1 MEHNWFFPPH
11 DGIRLGDLAVT
22 LGAELADAAHAD
34 RVVRS
39 VSPVGRAKG
48 GDLCYIL
55 SRKIRAELE
64 TSEATAILCD
74 RALVSLIPAH
84 IAVLVS
90 ARPHT
95 AFAIAG
101 ELLHPVAM
109 RPEAMTSA
117 ASGVAAGAYVDPT
130 ARLEAD
136 VTVEPMAVIGKGAEI
151 GEGTQIGPGAIIG
164 PGVRIGRNCTI
175 AAGATLQCALVGN
188 NVIIHPG
195 ARIGQDGFGYAP
207 GLKPGMIKIVQIG
220 RVIIQDHVEIGANT
234 TIDRGTMDD
243 TVIGEGTKI
252 DNQVQVGHNVR
263 IGRHCGIVSKVG
275 IAGSTRIGDG
285 VMIGGA
291 SGINGH
297 ISIGDGVQIAA
308 MSGVV
313 GDIPPGEKYGGIP
326 ARPMR
331 DFLRDVAEM
340 AMRANAREKGAREKK
355 KGGKDE

>member
-11 DGIRLGDLAVT
+11 DGIRLGDLAVA

-34 RVVRS
+34 RIVRS
-39 VSPVGRAKG
+39 VSPVNRAKD

-55 SRKIRAELE
+55 SRKMRAELD
-64 TSEATAILCD
+64 TSAATAILCD
-74 RALVSLIPAH
+74 PSLASLVPAH
-84 IAVLVS
+84 ISVLLS
-90 ARPHT
+90 KRPHT
-95 AFAIAG
+95 AFAQAG
-101 ELLHPVAM
+101 ALLHPSAM
-109 RPEAMTSA
+109 SPEVMTSTSA
-117 ASGVAAGAYVDPT
+117 IAPGAYVDPE
-130 ARLEAD
+130 ARLEPG

-151 GEGTQIGPGAIIG
+151 GEGSHIGPGAVIG
-164 PGVRIGRNCTI
+164 ADVRIGRDCTI
-175 AAGATLQCALVGN
+175 SAGATVQYALIGN

-207 GLKPGMIKIVQIG
+207 GPKPGMIKIVQIG

-263 IGRHCGIVSKVG
+263 IGRHCGIVSGVG

-297 ISIGDGVQIAA
+297 ITIGDGVQIAA

-313 GDIPPGEKYGGIP
+313 SDIPAGEKYGGIP

-331 DFLRDVAEM
+331 DFLRDMAEIV
-340 AMRANAREKGAREKK
+340 MRSGTRTQK
-355 KGGKDE
+355 KGGNDE

>member
-11 DGIRLGDLAVT
+11 DGIRLGDLAT
-22 LGAELADAAHAD
+22 ALGAELADAAHAD

-39 VSPVGRAKG
+39 VSPVKRAKD

-55 SRKIRAELE
+55 SRKMRAELD

-74 RALVSLIPAH
+74 QALASLVPSH
-84 IAVLVS
+84 IAVLIS
-90 ARPHT
+90 KRPHT

-101 ELLHPVAM
+101 EMLHPTAM
-109 RPEAMTSA
+109 RPERMTSA
-117 ASGVAAGAYVDPT
+117 ANIAPGAYVDPE
-130 ARLEAD
+130 ARLESG
-136 VTVEPMAVIGKGAEI
+136 VVVEPMAVIGKGAEI
-151 GEGTQIGPGAIIG
+151 GEGTHIG
-164 PGVRIGRNCTI
+164 PGVVIGADVRIGRDCTI
-175 AAGATLQCALVGN
+175 SAGATIQYALLGN

-234 TIDRGTMDD
+234 TVDRGTMDD

-252 DNQVQVGHNVR
+252 DNQVQIGHNVR
-263 IGRHCGIVSKVG
+263 IGRHCGIVSAVG

-291 SGINGH
+291 SAINGH

-308 MSGVV
+308 LSGVV
-313 GDIPPGEKYGGIP
+313 GDIPAGERYGGIP

-331 DFLRDVAEM
+331 DFLRDIAEM
-340 AMRANAREKGAREKK
+340 AMRSSARDKK

>member
-11 DGIRLGDLAVT
+11 DGIRLGDLAAK

-34 RVVRS
+34 RIVRS
-39 VSPVGRAKG
+39 VSPVGRAKE

-55 SRKIRAELE
+55 SRKMRAELE
-64 TSEATAILCD
+64 TSEAAAILCD
-74 RALVSLIPAH
+74 RSLVSLVPAH

-95 AFAIAG
+95 AFALAG
-101 ELLHPVAM
+101 ELLHPSAM

-117 ASGVAAGAYVDPT
+117 NGVSPGAYIDPT
-130 ARLEAD
+130 ARLEPN
-136 VTVEPMAVIGKGAEI
+136 VTIEPMAVIGKGAEI
-151 GEGTQIGPGAIIG
+151 GEGSHIGPGAIIG
-164 PGVRIGRNCTI
+164 AGVRIGRNCNI
-175 AAGATLQCALVGN
+175 AAGATVQCALIGN

-220 RVIIQDHVEIGANT
+220 RVIIQDNVEIGANT
-234 TIDRGTMDD
+234 TVDRGTMDD

-297 ISIGDGVQIAA
+297 INIGDGVQIAA

-313 GDIPPGEKYGGIP
+313 GDIPAGEKYGGIP

-340 AMRANAREKGAREKK
+340 AMRASAREKK

>member
-11 DGIRLGDLAVT
+11 DGVRLGDLAEM
-22 LGAELADAAHAD
+22 LGAELVDTGQAD

-39 VSPVGRAKG
+39 VAPVNRAKN
-48 GDLCYIL
+48 GDLCYML
-55 SRKIRAELE
+55 SRKFRAELE
-64 TSEATAILCD
+64 TSEATAILCE
-74 RALVSLIPAH
+74 RSLASLVPSH
-84 IAVLVS
+84 IAVLIS
-90 ARPHT
+90 TRPHT
-95 AFAIAG
+95 AFARAG
-101 ELLHPVAM
+101 ELLYPSAM
-109 RPEAMTSA
+109 RPELMTSA
-117 ASGVAAGAYVDPT
+117 SAGVATGAYVDPE
-130 ARLEAD
+130 ARLEAG
-136 VTVEPMAVIGKGAEI
+136 VSVEPMAVIGRGAEI
-151 GEGTQIGPGAIIG
+151 GEGTYVGPGAIIG
-164 PGVRIGRNCTI
+164 AGVRIGRNCTVC
-175 AAGATLQCALVGN
+175 AGATVQYALIGN

-220 RVIIQDHVEIGANT
+220 RVIIQDDVEIGANT

-297 ISIGDGVQIAA
+297 ITIGDGAQIAA

-313 GDIPPGEKYGGIP
+313 ADIPAGEKYGGVP

-331 DFLRDVAEM
+331 DFLRDMAEI
-340 AMRANAREKGAREKK
+340 AMRSSSRIQK
-355 KGGKDE
+355 KGGNDE

>member
-11 DGIRLGDLAVT
+11 DGIRLGDLAAA
-22 LGAELADAAHAD
+22 LGAELADAEQAD
-34 RVVRS
+34 RVVRN
-39 VSPVGRAKG
+39 VSPVSRAKD

-55 SRKIRAELE
+55 SRKLRAELD
-64 TSEATAILCD
+64 TSQATAILCE
-74 RALVSLIPAH
+74 RPLAALVPAH
-84 IAVLVS
+84 IAVLIS
-90 ARPHT
+90 TRPHT
-95 AFAIAG
+95 AFAMAG
-101 ELLHPVAM
+101 ALLHPAAM

-117 ASGVAAGAYVDPT
+117 PAGVAPGAYVDPA
-130 ARLEAD
+130 ARLEPG

-151 GEGTQIGPGAIIG
+151 GEGTHIGPGAVIG
-164 PGVRIGRNCTI
+164 AGVRIGRNCTI
-175 AAGATLQCALVGN
+175 AAGVTIQYALVGN

-220 RVIIQDHVEIGANT
+220 RVIIQDNVEIGANT
-234 TIDRGTMDD
+234 TVDRGTMDD

-263 IGRHCGIVSKVG
+263 IGRQCGIVSKVG

-297 ISIGDGVQIAA
+297 ITIGDGVQIAA

-313 GDIPPGEKYGGIP
+313 ADIPAGEKYGGIP

-331 DFLRDVAEM
+331 DFLRDMAEIV
-340 AMRANAREKGAREKK
+340 MRSSTRVQK
-355 KGGKDE
+355 KGGNDE